1 MDEILKKLL
10 ESELL
15 SEEAKAEI
23 TAKFEAFVAEIKE
36 TTSLE
41 VKTQLTEEFVKAR
54 EELVESVN
62 AKVDSFL
69 AEEIEELRGDLE
81 AFRDLE
87 VEYAEKLLTEKE
99 ALAVQLG
106 EELDELVNKLDA
118 FLEVRLSEELAE
130 LAEDIEVIKKDSFGR
145 KIFEAYSQEY
155 ARSFAAPSDSAEK
168 KLATVEDELADAK
181 EVIATMESATRK
193 ADRARKLDELLAPLT
208 GTKHEHMK
216 LLLSSVTTE
225 KLEEAFNRYIG
236 RVLKEEVKTDATET
250 KTTEKAPVITEGKK
264 EEIQAAKVVT
274 GNEAIVEELN
284 DNKDDEDK
292 KAGLL
297 RLKQLAG
304 I

>member
-181 EVIATMESATRK
+181 EVIATMEAATRK

-236 RVLKEEVKTDATET
+236 RVLKEEVKTEVVATET
-250 KTTEKAPVITEGKK
+250 KTTETALVITEAKK
-264 EEIQAAKVVT
+264 EEATVVT

-284 DNKDDEDK
+284 DNKDDEVLKND
-292 KAGLL
+292 LL

>member
-1 MDEILKKLL
+1 MDEILQKLL

-15 SEEAKAEI
+15 SEEAKTEI
-23 TAKFEAFVAEIKE
+23 KTKFEAFVAEVKE
-36 TTSLE
+36 QTSLE
-41 VKTQLTEEFVKAR
+41 VKSQLTEEFVKAR

-69 AEEIEELRGDLE
+69 EEELEELRGDLE
-81 AFRDLE
+81 NFRDLE
-87 VEYAEKLLTEKE
+87 VEYAEKLLEEKE

-106 EELDELVNKLDA
+106 EELDELVNKIDA

-145 KIFEAYSQEY
+145 KIFEAYAQEY
-155 ARSFAAPSDSAEK
+155 ARSFAAPDDSAEK
-168 KLATVEDELADAK
+168 KVATLEDQLADAK
-181 EVIATMESATRK
+181 ETIATMESAQRK

-216 LLLSSVTTE
+216 LLLSSVSTE

-236 RVLKEEVKTDATET
+236 RVLKEEAKTEP
-250 KTTEKAPVITEGKK
+250 KTTEAAPVITEAKVEVPAEG
-264 EEIQAAKVVT
+264 KVVT
-274 GNEAIVEELN
+274 GNETIVEELN
-284 DNKDDEDK
+284 DNKDDESK
-292 KAGLL
+292 RSNLL
-297 RLKQLAG
+297 RLKELAG

>member
-1 MDEILKKLL
+1 MDEILQKLL

-15 SEEAKAEI
+15 SEEAK
-23 TAKFEAFVAEIKE
+23 TEIKTKFDVFVNE
-36 TTSLE
+36 VREQTSLE
-41 VKTQLTEEFVKAR
+41 VKSQLTEEFVKAR

-69 AEEIEELRGDLE
+69 EDELEELRGDLE
-81 AFRDLE
+81 SFRDLE
-87 VEYAEKLLTEKE
+87 VEHAEKLLEEKE

-106 EELDELVNKLDA
+106 EELDELVNKIDA
-118 FLEVRLSEELAE
+118 FLEVRLSEELSE

-155 ARSFAAPSDSAEK
+155 ARSFAAPDDSAEK
-168 KLATVEDELADAK
+168 KVATLEDQLADAQ
-181 EVIATMESATRK
+181 ETIATMESAQRK

-216 LLLSSVTTE
+216 LLLSSVSTD

-236 RVLKEEVKTDATET
+236 RVLKEEVSTET
-250 KTTEKAPVITEGKK
+250 KTTEEAKVITETV
-264 EEIQAAKVVT
+264 AAPSAEVKVVT
-274 GNEAIVEELN
+274 GNESIVEELN
-284 DNKDDEDK
+284 DNKDNDESK
-292 KAGLL
+292 RSNLL
-297 RLKQLAG
+297 RLKELAG